1 MSETGKRNGFKLFS
15 SNSNLENV
23 TAMKKNEF
31 HVPAQISTMSYNFE
45 DFN

>member
-1 MSETGKRNGFKLFS
+1 MALNYSQVTLP
-15 SNSNLENV
+15 LENV

-45 DFN
+45 DFNW